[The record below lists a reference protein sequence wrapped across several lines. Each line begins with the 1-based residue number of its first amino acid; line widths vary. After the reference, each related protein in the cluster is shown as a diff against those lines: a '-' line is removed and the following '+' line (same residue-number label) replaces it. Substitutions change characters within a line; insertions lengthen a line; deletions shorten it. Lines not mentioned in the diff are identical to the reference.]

1 MKELND
7 GKTFWTIKHV
17 CETEDYIFG
26 STPPSQPWRG
36 RLEMPPDWM
45 KTDHMM
51 LYGFD
56 PDTLELDYDSNAMA
70 VVSEKDLFETFEEAK
85 ETFLKESRRYLEAL
99 ESHQQDYKQFVEKYR
114 NEATETNRWFIEP
127 QL

>member
-17 CETEDYIFG
+17 CETEDYIIG
-26 STPPSQPWRG
+26 SAPPSQPWQG
-36 RLEMPPDWM
+36 RLEMPDWV
-45 KTDHMM
+45 KTDHMI
-51 LYGFD
+51 LYGFH

-70 VVSEKDLFETFEEAK
+70 VVSEKDLFNTFEEAK
-85 ETFLKESRRYLEAL
+85 EAFLKESQRYLEIL
-99 ESHQQDYKQFVEKYR
+99 ESYQQDYKQFVEKYR
-114 NEATETNRWFIEP
+114 NEATEENRWFIEP

>member
-1 MKELND
+1 
-7 GKTFWTIKHV
+7 
-17 CETEDYIFG
+17 
-26 STPPSQPWRG
+26 
-36 RLEMPPDWM
+36 
-45 KTDHMM
+45 MM

-99 ESHQQDYKQFVEKYR
+99 ESYQQDYKQFVEKYR